1 MNAVT
6 QEVVA
11 LLQKRKETIT
21 FAESISGGA
30 LTSELVSIPGASHVL
45 NGAVIAYSNQS
56 KVDELS
62 VPAQL
67 ITDFGVVSE
76 EVALAMAKGAQAKFL
91 ASWAVALTGVA
102 GPGPSH
108 GVEPGTVWLAI
119 VGPEHQEAVKLS
131 ISGDRESVRRGA
143 VESAVGVLARIL
155 RADQQ

>member
-30 LTSELVSIPGASHVL
+30 LTSELVSVPGASHVL
-45 NGAVIAYSNQS
+45 NGSVITYSNQS
-56 KVDELS
+56 KIDELS
-62 VPAQL
+62 VPANL
-67 ITDFGVVSE
+67 ISDFGVVSE
-76 EVALAMAKGAQAKFL
+76 EVAIAMAQGVRAKFA
-91 ASWAVALTGVA
+91 ASWAVSTTGVA

-108 GVEPGTVWLAI
+108 GVEAGTVWLAI
-119 VGPEHQEAVKLS
+119 VGPDHQETVKLE

-155 RADQQ
+155 SSQQ

>member
-30 LTSELVSIPGASHVL
+30 LTSELVSVPGASHVL
-45 NGAVIAYSNQS
+45 NGSVITYSNQS
-56 KVDELS
+56 KIDELS
-62 VPAQL
+62 VPANL
-67 ITDFGVVSE
+67 ISDFGVVSE
-76 EVALAMAKGAQAKFL
+76 EVAIAMAQGVRAKFA
-91 ASWAVALTGVA
+91 ASWAVSTTGVA

-108 GVEPGTVWLAI
+108 GVEAGTVWLAI
-119 VGPEHQEAVKLS
+119 VRPDHQETVKLE

-155 RADQQ
+155 SSQQ

>member
-30 LTSELVSIPGASHVL
+30 LTSELVSVPGASHVL
-45 NGAVIAYSNQS
+45 NGSVITYSNQS
-56 KVDELS
+56 KIDELS
-62 VPAQL
+62 VPANL
-67 ITDFGVVSE
+67 ISDFGVVSE
-76 EVALAMAKGAQAKFL
+76 EVAIAMAQGVRAKFA
-91 ASWAVALTGVA
+91 ASWAVSTTGVA

-108 GVEPGTVWLAI
+108 GVEAGTVWR
-119 VGPEHQEAVKLS
+119 
-131 ISGDRESVRRGA
+131 DRESVRRGA

-155 RADQQ
+155 SSQQ